1 MAGDP
6 EAQRTA
12 AAGEL
17 RRLILESDLDSDI
30 LGGNLEDDAV
40 TCDDLCRI
48 GSKALVVDL
57 DRRARSADARRLAGL
72 GVLDHEFAQGAL
84 AGLHRPGGGPARRTH
99 VLVKPIASGLR
110 TNLVIT
116 TDRRVYLVALE
127 SRAGEGMA
135 AISWT
140 YPGDGLI
147 ALDAAAAT
155 APVARGVALDRL
167 DFNYR
172 IEGDRAPWMPVRAF
186 DDGTQTFIQF
196 PPSVGSGEIPPLFVV
211 GPSGRTELVNYRLS
225 GRYYVVD
232 RLFSRA
238 ELRLGEKHQL
248 IVRIIRTD
256 ARRRGRAE

>member
-1 MAGDP
+1 M
-6 EAQRTA
+6 
-12 AAGEL
+12 
-17 RRLILESDLDSDI
+17 
-30 LGGNLEDDAV
+30 
-40 TCDDLCRI
+40 
-48 GSKALVVDL
+48 
-57 DRRARSADARRLAGL
+57 
-72 GVLDHEFAQGAL
+72 
-84 AGLHRPGGGPARRTH
+84 
-99 VLVKPIASGLR
+99 KPIASGLR